1 MLPRDDPSAA
11 SVTVFIHPGS
21 LGDILQAKGALVT
34 ASNDLR
40 PGRVVLVTDASL
52 RGLAESW
59 GIFDDIIGFDP
70 AHAYHGSVR
79 TRVRTLIGLVRAIRS
94 TAPTAVCVLKPSP
107 IYGFIALMSGG
118 RTGGLT
124 RGIGHLLIGANQGV
138 RDHEHR
144 EDRYLRAVRTVC
156 AAAAPDHADY
166 LWPWTNGL
174 GHSMVAGGGYVVL
187 APGGARNVRGTMPER
202 RWPSIAYAMVGR
214 AVLQASPTTRV
225 VLVGGPDDARE
236 AEDVMTELGRECVD
250 LVGQTTVDE
259 ARSIMGSARLVV
271 CHDSG
276 PMHLA
281 ASVGTPTVAIFGP
294 TDPRVV
300 CPRRPWVQWFWDPA
314 QPGRPCHCEIDGS
327 LRCTVQPCCIERVL
341 PETVLSAVINAV
353 EA

>member
-187 APGGARNVRGTMPER
+187 APCLAVPPPSGGSRILRVRAQ
-202 RWPSIAYAMVGR
+202 RWQLLLLP
-214 AVLQASPTTRV
+214 QAIHACQR
-225 VLVGGPDDARE
+225 
-236 AEDVMTELGRECVD
+236 
-250 LVGQTTVDE
+250 
-259 ARSIMGSARLVV
+259 
-271 CHDSG
+271 
-276 PMHLA
+276 
-281 ASVGTPTVAIFGP
+281 
-294 TDPRVV
+294 
-300 CPRRPWVQWFWDPA
+300 RRPRTRAKATWW
-314 QPGRPCHCEIDGS
+314 R
-327 LRCTVQPCCIERVL
+327 
-341 PETVLSAVINAV
+341 
-353 EA
+353 

>member
-34 ASNDLR
+34 ASKDLR

-59 GIFDDIIGFDP
+59 GMFDDIIGFDP

-156 AAAAPDHADY
+156 AAGRSTRRVCGTFTVLPTSFMLSGRSTVAQAIARNGAGAAIKPPDNCASRLGTPPVTLDRPPHES
-166 LWPWTNGL
+166 WTKPQCRAPLDCSCGAERGVCREL
-174 GHSMVAGGGYVVL
+174 KSL
-187 APGGARNVRGTMPER
+187 APLSR
-202 RWPSIAYAMVGR
+202 RCS
-214 AVLQASPTTRV
+214 
-225 VLVGGPDDARE
+225 DA
-236 AEDVMTELGRECVD
+236 DGFVSS
-250 LVGQTTVDE
+250 
-259 ARSIMGSARLVV
+259 RSGVSWR
-271 CHDSG
+271 
-276 PMHLA
+276 LA
-281 ASVGTPTVAIFGP
+281 ASPFLPPELGWRFVGRLA
-294 TDPRVV
+294 
-300 CPRRPWVQWFWDPA
+300 
-314 QPGRPCHCEIDGS
+314 
-327 LRCTVQPCCIERVL
+327 
-341 PETVLSAVINAV
+341 PEAL
-353 EA
+353 EAASGGA